1 MMSAFSVLVTLVL
14 FSELNSRLIA
24 LPSSKAEDAADQDG
38 LDSVLDDESVMKAA
52 MIRPTYRWSLM
63 LDNNVKDEESP
74 QLVVISDTRLKGRS
88 FRGLNSAFTRRLTE
102 RSPSDYSMNIDRRD
116 KDLNMLR
123 CMIGRVYRPCWSS

>member
-52 MIRPTYRWSLM
+52 MIRPTHRWSLM
-63 LDNNVKDEESP
+63 LDNNVKDEETP
-74 QLVVISDTRLKGRS
+74 QLVVISVSYVQT
-88 FRGLNSAFTRRLTE
+88 FHH
-102 RSPSDYSMNIDRRD
+102 
-116 KDLNMLR
+116 
-123 CMIGRVYRPCWSS
+123 

>member
-14 FSELNSRLIA
+14 FSELNSHLIA

-38 LDSVLDDESVMKAA
+38 LDSLLDDESVMKTA

-63 LDNNVKDEESP
+63 LDNNVKDEEIP